1 MFQLIELSQ
10 STKTSERRAAG
21 ATVSRRVDPTFGEAI
36 DALPNRL
43 RDVVL
48 LRDVDGMNVRTIATA
63 LGMGRAH
70 AQVAL
75 QHARRA
81 VRQRLLE
88 QSAVN
93 ATAALGQP

>member
-10 STKTSERRAAG
+10 STSSSERRAAG
-21 ATVSRRVDPTFGEAI
+21 ATASPRVNPTLAEAI
-36 DALPNRL
+36 NALPNPL

-63 LGMGRAH
+63 LGIGRAQ

-75 QHARRA
+75 LHARRA

-88 QSAVN
+88 HSAVEV
-93 ATAALGQP
+93 TLALAQP